1 MSLVYEILDYKSSRL
16 IFVEWEEIA
25 RELCLIH
32 KDISY
37 RPIFVAEDFGSAKIE
52 LKNEGVY

>member
-1 MSLVYEILDYKSSRL
+1 MSLVYEILDYIGERL
-16 IFVEWEEIA
+16 IFVEREEIA
-25 RELCLIH
+25 RELCLVN

-52 LKNEGVY
+52 LKKGV

>member
-1 MSLVYEILDYKSSRL
+1 MSIVYEILDHTGGRL
-16 IFVEWEEIA
+16 IFVEREEIA

-52 LKNEGVY
+52 LEKNGGI

>member
-16 IFVEWEEIA
+16 IFVEREEIA

-52 LKNEGVY
+52 LKKGVK